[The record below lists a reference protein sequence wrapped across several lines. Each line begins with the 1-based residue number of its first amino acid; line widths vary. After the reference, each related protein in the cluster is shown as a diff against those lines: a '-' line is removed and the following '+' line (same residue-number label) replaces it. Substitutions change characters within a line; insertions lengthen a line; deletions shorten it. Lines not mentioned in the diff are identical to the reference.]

1 MSLGHV
7 RPSVLI
13 MSVLAGALSIS
24 ACQPK
29 SDTEANLDDSVQT
42 DEAVPM
48 SAEPAD
54 PNVTVLETEDASEG
68 EVADDTVANV
78 NTEIAQI
85 NYLCSPE
92 LKVQA
97 TYDGDSVI
105 IETDKGT
112 LTLGK
117 TNDGTNPE
125 VYEADKAI
133 DGSVGSTQWRVA
145 HEARETGVMRM
156 VGEDVSKVNTYDCK
170 KTS

>member
-13 MSVLAGALSIS
+13 MSVLAGALSLS

-29 SDTEANLDDSVQT
+29 SDTEANLDDSVHT
-42 DEAVPM
+42 EEAVPM

-54 PNVTVLETEDASEG
+54 PNVTALETDDPLEG
-68 EVADDTVANV
+68 EVADDTVAKV
-78 NTEIAQI
+78 NTERAQI

-97 TYDGDSVI
+97 TYEEDDVI
-105 IETDKGT
+105 LTTDKGT

-125 VYEADKAI
+125 VYEADSAI
-133 DGSVGSTQWRVA
+133 DGSVGFTQWRVA
-145 HEARETGVMRM
+145 HEARETGVIRM
-156 VGEDVSKVNTYDCK
+156 AGEDASKVSTYDCK

>member
-13 MSVLAGALSIS
+13 MSALVGALSMS

-29 SDTEANLDDSVQT
+29 SDTKANVDDSVQT
-42 DEAVPM
+42 EEAVPM

-54 PNVTVLETEDASEG
+54 PNVTVLETEDASES
-68 EVADDTVANV
+68 EVADDTVANI
-78 NTEIAQI
+78 NTERAQI

-92 LKVQA
+92 LKVQVN
-97 TYDGDSVI
+97 YEENDVI
-105 IETDKGT
+105 LTTDNGT
-112 LTLGK
+112 LTLVK

-133 DGSVGSTQWRVA
+133 DGSVGFTQWRVA
-145 HEARETGVMRM
+145 HEARETGVIRM
-156 VGEDVSKVNTYDCK
+156 AGEDVSKVSTYDCK

>member
-29 SDTEANLDDSVQT
+29 SDTEANVDDSVQT
-42 DEAVPM
+42 EEAVPM

-54 PNVTVLETEDASEG
+54 PNVTVLETEDASES

-78 NTEIAQI
+78 NTERAQI

-97 TYDGDSVI
+97 TYEENDVI
-105 IETDKGT
+105 LTTDNGT
-112 LTLGK
+112 LTLVK

-133 DGSVGSTQWRVA
+133 DGSVGFTQWRVA
-145 HEARETGVMRM
+145 HEARETGVIRM
-156 VGEDVSKVNTYDCK
+156 AGEDVSKVSTYDCK

>member
-78 NTEIAQI
+78 NTEMAQI

>member
-13 MSVLAGALSIS
+13 MSALAGALSIS

-29 SDTEANLDDSVQT
+29 SDTEANVDDSVQT
-42 DEAVPM
+42 EEAVPM

-54 PNVTVLETEDASEG
+54 PNVTVLETEDASES

-78 NTEIAQI
+78 NTERAQI
-85 NYLCSPE
+85 NYLCAPE

-97 TYDGDSVI
+97 TYEENDVI
-105 IETDKGT
+105 FTTDNGT
-112 LTLGK
+112 LTLVK

-125 VYEADKAI
+125 VYEADKAM
-133 DGSVGSTQWRVA
+133 DGSVGFTQWRVA
-145 HEARETGVMRM
+145 HEARETGVIRM
-156 VGEDVSKVNTYDCK
+156 AGEDASKVSRYDCK

>member
-13 MSVLAGALSIS
+13 MSVLAGALSIT

-29 SDTEANLDDSVQT
+29 SDAETNQDDSIQT
-42 DEAVPM
+42 EEAVPM

-54 PNVTVLETEDASEG
+54 PNVTILETDDPSES
-68 EVADDTVANV
+68 EVADDTVANI
-78 NTEIAQI
+78 NTERAQI

-97 TYDGDSVI
+97 TYEEDDVI
-105 IETDKGT
+105 LATDKGT

-125 VYEADKAI
+125 VYEADSAL
-133 DGSVGSTQWRVA
+133 DGSEGFTQWRVA
-145 HEARETGVMRM
+145 HAARDTGVMRM
-156 VGEDVSKVNTYDCK
+156 AGADASKVSTYDCN
-170 KTS
+170 KTQ

>member
-29 SDTEANLDDSVQT
+29 SDTEANVDDSVQT
-42 DEAVPM
+42 EEAVPM

-54 PNVTVLETEDASEG
+54 PNVTVLETEDASES

-78 NTEIAQI
+78 NTERAQI

-97 TYDGDSVI
+97 TYEENNVI
-105 IETDKGT
+105 LTTDNGT
-112 LTLGK
+112 LTLVK

-133 DGSVGSTQWRVA
+133 DGSVGFTQWRVA
-145 HEARETGVMRM
+145 HEARETGVIRM
-156 VGEDVSKVNTYDCK
+156 AGEDVSKVSTYDCK

>member
-29 SDTEANLDDSVQT
+29 SDTEANVDDTVQT
-42 DEAVPM
+42 EEAVPM

-78 NTEIAQI
+78 NTEMAQI